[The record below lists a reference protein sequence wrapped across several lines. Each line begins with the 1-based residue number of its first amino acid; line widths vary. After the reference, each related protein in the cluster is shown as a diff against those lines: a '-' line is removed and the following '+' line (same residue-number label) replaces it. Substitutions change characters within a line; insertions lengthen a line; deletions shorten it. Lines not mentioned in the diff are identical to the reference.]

1 MMEFGY
7 IGINYKNA
15 DQDIR
20 DGVSFTDNGKID
32 FMEKAA
38 DAGINQCM
46 VLSTCNRSEVY
57 YLVQDTEE
65 HETMERLYRD
75 NFRRSVWMSI
85 WIFAEENRR
94 LPICFV

>member
-32 FMEKAA
+32 FMEM
-38 DAGINQCM
+38 DYI
-46 VLSTCNRSEVY
+46 Y
-57 YLVQDTEE
+57 
-65 HETMERLYRD
+65 
-75 NFRRSVWMSI
+75 
-85 WIFAEENRR
+85 
-94 LPICFV
+94 

>member
-1 MMEFGY
+1 MEFGY

-38 DAGINQCM
+38 DAGISQCM
-46 VLSTCNRSEVY
+46 VLSTCNRSD
-57 YLVQDTEE
+57 LV
-65 HETMERLYRD
+65 
-75 NFRRSVWMSI
+75 S
-85 WIFAEENRR
+85 
-94 LPICFV
+94 

>member
-38 DAGINQCM
+38 DAGIISREMLAALNPP
-46 VLSTCNRSEVY
+46 
-57 YLVQDTEE
+57 
-65 HETMERLYRD
+65 
-75 NFRRSVWMSI
+75 SI
-85 WIFAEENRR
+85 
-94 LPICFV
+94 